1 MLCFSY
7 GKQRTQLDGMS
18 LCSKLCIQQ
27 YEKGGLKTIDVKSVI
42 SALQH
47 LTLILRI
54 KGTVNQ
60 AYFNNFNYHT
70 QKYGDAFLLNCNFDT
85 DLLKTVSDTNTT

>member
-1 MLCFSY
+1 
-7 GKQRTQLDGMS
+7 MS

-27 YEKGGLKTIDVKSVI
+27 FEKGGLKTIDVKFVI

-47 LTLILRI
+47 LTLILRM

-60 AYFNNFNYHT
+60 AYFKHFTYHT
-70 QKYGDAFLLNCNFDT
+70 HKYGDAFLLNCNFDT
-85 DLLKTVSDTNTT
+85 DLLKIVSDKNTT